1 MPQNEKNIWKLY
13 YRNVLS
19 DYQEVKDRYPL
30 ACLTIP
36 PMVRPALATIRVI
49 AANSALI
56 YAVEGTEKDFLGKY
70 SRELHLLVPIGY
82 REQGCKVYGAKWVN
96 VEQFQ
101 NEDIHFFYDKGK
113 PIKTKD
119 GFQLCVGTPESFPL
133 MKNVIL
139 ENIRTAENMLIAYER
154 VMAGESETLD
164 LIAYSHGDK
173 GREQF
178 KKNRKKYI
186 SKR

>member
-1 MPQNEKNIWKLY
+1 MPKSKKPSTEMETRLNISVGMPTAL
-13 YRNVLS
+13 
-19 DYQEVKDRYPL
+19 PL
-30 ACLTIP
+30 L
-36 PMVRPALATIRVI
+36 
-49 AANSALI
+49 
-56 YAVEGTEKDFLGKY
+56 
-70 SRELHLLVPIGY
+70 
-82 REQGCKVYGAKWVN
+82 
-96 VEQFQ
+96 
-101 NEDIHFFYDKGK
+101 
-113 PIKTKD
+113 
-119 GFQLCVGTPESFPL
+119 TPESFPL